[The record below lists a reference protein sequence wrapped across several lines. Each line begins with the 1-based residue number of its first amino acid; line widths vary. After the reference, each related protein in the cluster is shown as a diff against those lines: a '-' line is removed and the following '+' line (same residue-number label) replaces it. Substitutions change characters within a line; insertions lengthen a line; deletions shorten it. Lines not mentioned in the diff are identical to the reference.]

1 MHTEYFVFVHASK
14 DAGGSSHSNHEP
26 RSLWEITALEKPVY
40 ALPKEFEAVF
50 FSFRLR
56 WQFGYVHGTQWCVS
70 LQEVSINS

>member
-1 MHTEYFVFVHASK
+1 MINLYPS
-14 DAGGSSHSNHEP
+14 
-26 RSLWEITALEKPVY
+26 ITDKKPIY

-70 LQEVSINS
+70 LQEVSIIS